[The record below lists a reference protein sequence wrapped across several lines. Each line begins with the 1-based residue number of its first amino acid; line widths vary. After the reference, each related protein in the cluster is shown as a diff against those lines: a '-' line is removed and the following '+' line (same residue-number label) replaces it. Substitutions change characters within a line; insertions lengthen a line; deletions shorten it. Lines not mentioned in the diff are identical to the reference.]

1 MGIEHGS
8 RSTLFAAVLLL
19 AACGGT
25 GGVQQSGQTPPPT
38 SPTNS
43 APTISM
49 PAAAEVLV
57 GRELSVTPSA
67 SDPDGQTLTFSVSN
81 KPAWLSFNAS
91 NGRLVGTPT
100 AADVG
105 SYQSVR
111 VTVSDGAASASAQ
124 TNITVMQQT
133 VGRATLS
140 WQAPTDRTDGSPL
153 TNLAGF
159 RIYYGTNQSDLRQS
173 VEIRDPGAN
182 TWVIENLTAGTW
194 YFAAT
199 AFDAS
204 GVESARTNA
213 VTKSIG

>member
-1 MGIEHGS
+1 MRTGLIGTMATIALS
-8 RSTLFAAVLLL
+8 AAL

-25 GGVQQSGQTPPPT
+25 GGVEQASSPPP
-38 SPTNS
+38 SSAPSNR

-49 PAAAEVLV
+49 PASVEVLV
-57 GRELSVTPSA
+57 GRAVSVTPTA
-67 SDPDGQTLTFSVSN
+67 SDPDGQSLTFSVTN
-81 KPAWLSFNAS
+81 KPAWLAFNATTGELS
-91 NGRLVGTPT
+91 GTPS

-105 SYQSVR
+105 SYQNVR
-111 VTVSDGAASASAQ
+111 VTVSDGAANSSAQ
-124 TNITVMQQT
+124 TSITVAQQT

-159 RIYYGTNQSDLRQS
+159 RIYYGTNQNDLRQS

-182 TWVIENLTAGTW
+182 TWVIDNLTAGTW

-199 AFDAS
+199 AFDAT
-204 GVESARTNA
+204 GIESARTNA
-213 VTKSIG
+213 VSKSIS